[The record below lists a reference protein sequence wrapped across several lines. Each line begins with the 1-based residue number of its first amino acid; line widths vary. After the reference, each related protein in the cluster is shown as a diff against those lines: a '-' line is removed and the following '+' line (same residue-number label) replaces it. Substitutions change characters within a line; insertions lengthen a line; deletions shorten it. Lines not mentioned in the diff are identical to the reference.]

1 MSRIVKKISEGS
13 EYLIVAAN
21 AAPTTFTVGEWLT
34 MNANV
39 SINGNLT
46 VWGTQTTI
54 SSTDMAIADHIITL
68 NAGTTGIP
76 TENAG
81 IEVDRGDENNATL
94 IWNEAVDR
102 WQITN
107 DGGATWGNIATIS
120 GASYMSDLIDDLS
133 PQLGGNL
140 DVNGQTITSTSGMN
154 VIISPD
160 LNTQFET
167 PLQLKEILIVP
178 STSIAGY
185 GLLFAGQISGGD
197 TGLYV
202 THDAVTT
209 QELITKRRAL
219 FNAIIF

>member
-1 MSRIVKKISEGS
+1 MSRIVKKLSEGS

-21 AAPTTFTVGEWLT
+21 AAPTTFTVGEWSTL
-34 MNANV
+34 NASV
-39 SINGNLT
+39 TINGNLN
-46 VWGTQTTI
+46 VMGTQTTI

-68 NAGTTGIP
+68 NAGTTGAP

-81 IEVDRGDENNATL
+81 LEVDRGDENNATL
-94 IWNEAVDR
+94 IWNETVDR

-120 GASYMSDLIDDLS
+120 GSSYLTRVVEDLT

-140 DVNGQTITSTSGMN
+140 DVNGHTITSASGSN
-154 VIISPD
+154 VVISPD

-178 STSIAGY
+178 PTSITGY
-185 GLLFAGQISGGD
+185 GLLFAGPVSNGD
-197 TGLYV
+197 TGVYV
-202 THDAVTT
+202 THSAVQT

-219 FNAIIF
+219 FNSIIF